1 MSGGMRVDAKQLPL
15 RYQEQLGAAIL
26 AKITQ
31 TPPVAVREEVSA
43 RIERHVQ
50 KYEFVNHRAAT
61 RFRIL
66 SKQAASG
73 AICELLCHKN
83 DKGLIDCFTYT
94 VKEEF

>member
-1 MSGGMRVDAKQLPL
+1 MSGGMRIEGKDLPL

-31 TPPVAVREEVSA
+31 TTPVAVREEVTV
-43 RIERHVQ
+43 RIKRRVQ
-50 KYEFVNHRAAT
+50 KYEFANDRAAT

-83 DKGLIDCFTYT
+83 DMGLIDSFTYT

>member
-1 MSGGMRVDAKQLPL
+1 MRIDPKELPL

-26 AKITQ
+26 AQITKA
-31 TPPVAVREEVSA
+31 PPVAVRKEVTSSIKRPIRKFVFA
-43 RIERHVQ
+43 NQ
-50 KYEFVNHRAAT
+50 KAAA

-83 DKGLIDCFTYT
+83 AQGLIDCFTYT
-94 VKEEF
+94 VTEEF